1 MKIPKISRCDTFIL
15 QQIEL
20 KITRCGTFIL
30 QQIELKITRQKK
42 KKNEGTW
49 NK

>member
-1 MKIPKISRCDTFIL
+1 MKIPKISRCD
-15 QQIEL
+15 
-20 KITRCGTFIL
+20 TFIL